1 MDVTFFLSDGL
12 MQYLSYEL
20 PTQSYLIDYLKG
32 KNEFLFCCK
41 LIKFI
46 KIIKVNILY
55 FVLNRGYHGKK
66 LEDNIDCE
74 IFGTIFEEAIDSYK
88 KDLVFELSSNDPD
101 EMEKNVDNIVQWIL
115 NWKEKNTV
123 A

>member
-32 KNEFLFCCK
+32 KNEFLFYCK

-55 FVLNRGYHGKK
+55 FVLRGYHGKK

-101 EMEKNVDNIVQWIL
+101 EMEKNADNIVQWIL

>member
-32 KNEFLFCCK
+32 KNEFLFYCK

-55 FVLNRGYHGKK
+55 FVLRGYHGKK